1 MKKLY
6 TSIILA
12 ILFCIST
19 LSSAQ
24 KSGLTGFLA
33 DTKGVPV
40 SFANVALLKAT
51 DSSFIAGVL
60 TDSTGHFTMAAP
72 ASGMY
77 FLRFTAIGF
86 AGNRTALFE
95 ATGPDFAKDFGTI
108 TLKVDTKTL
117 QGVSVESL
125 RPTLTQLPDKL
136 VVSVEGTAMAA
147 GNTAY
152 AVLAKSPGVFIDP
165 EGNIQLNGKSGI
177 MVMIDG
183 RQTFLSAR
191 DLRTMLESMPAENL
205 KNIEI
210 ITNPSSK
217 Y

>member
-6 TSIILA
+6 TSIILV
-12 ILFCIST
+12 ILCCIST
-19 LSSAQ
+19 LLSAQ
-24 KSGLTGFLA
+24 NAGLTGSVA
-33 DTKGVPV
+33 DSKGIPI
-40 SFANVALLKAT
+40 SFANVTLLKAA
-51 DSSFIAGVL
+51 DSSFATGVI
-60 TDSTGHFTMAAP
+60 TDSTGHFTMAVP

-86 AGNRTALFE
+86 VGNRTILFE
-95 ATGPDFAKDFGTI
+95 ATGPDFTKDFGTI
-108 TLKVDTKTL
+108 TLKVDSKTL

-165 EGNIQLNGKSGI
+165 EGNIQLTEKVG
-177 MVMIDG
+177 
-183 RQTFLSAR
+183 LW
-191 DLRTMLESMPAENL
+191 
-205 KNIEI
+205 
-210 ITNPSSK
+210 
-217 Y
+217 